1 MKLELLISAVNAD
14 SEKLIEKMRVSSDA
28 VLVNQDGTDLKQEL
42 SINGC
47 RVRVFNFNEKG
58 VGRSR
63 NHCIDE
69 AEGDILLF
77 SDDDIAYDNG
87 YAGLVIS
94 EFEKHPE
101 ADALFFNL
109 NVDESRRTYW
119 NTDFKRIHIWNSGRY
134 PAYSMA
140 VKKDAL
146 IKSGVRYSLLFGGG
160 AKYSCGEDSLF
171 IRDCLKAG
179 LKLYRTPVVIGSEVL
194 RTGGESTWFK
204 GYNEK
209 FFFDKGVLFHF
220 LYGKLAGVF
229 GFRFVY
235 LKRAVMCREIP
246 WKQAFKILKAGIK
259 EGKQIDAGNSY

>member
-14 SEKLIEKMRVSSDA
+14 PKKLIEKMHVFSDA
-28 VLVNQDGTDLKQEL
+28 VLVNQNGTDSEEDL
-42 SINGC
+42 SLNGWT
-47 RVRVFNFNEKG
+47 VRVFNSSEKG
-58 VGRSR
+58 VGKSR
-63 NHCIDE
+63 NRCIDK

-77 SDDDIAYDNG
+77 SDDDIEYDAG
-87 YAGLVIS
+87 YERLVIS
-94 EFEKHPE
+94 EFEKHPG

-119 NTDFKRIHIWNSGRY
+119 NTDFKRVRIWNSGRY

-140 VKKDAL
+140 VRRDAL
-146 IKSGVRYSLLFGGG
+146 IRSGVRYSLLFGGG

-179 LKLYRTPVVIGSEVL
+179 LKLYRTPVAIGSEAL
-194 RTGGESTWFK
+194 REGGESTWFK

-209 FFFDKGVLFHF
+209 FFFDRGVLFHF

-235 LKRAVMCREIP
+235 LKRDVMCREIP
-246 WKQAFKILKAGIK
+246 WKQALKILKSGIK
-259 EGKQIDAGNSY
+259 EGKQIDAGKSH